1 MPPVSFDLYPAI
13 DLRNGRCVRL
23 VQGDYER
30 EVRYDANPVEVA
42 HEFAEAGTRWI
53 HMVDLDAARTGEP
66 QPQNRAV
73 IRPAGPITKADRL
86 RQILAYIHEEP
97 GISPGKLAEVFEL
110 KKPTISGYLNDLD
123 GVITKVKVGRGFE
136 LYPADADSSAAPGDT
151 PSPAPNNRQ

>member
-66 QPQNRAV
+66 QPQNRVV
-73 IRPAGPITKADRL
+73 IRSVVAAVGDAGVHVQVGGGVRS
-86 RQILAYIHEEP
+86 RER
-97 GISPGKLAEVFEL
+97 AEALYEA
-110 KKPTISGYLNDLD
+110 
-123 GVITKVKVGRGFE
+123 GVAR
-136 LYPADADSSAAPGDT
+136 
-151 PSPAPNNRQ
+151 